1 VNADELIAEIE
12 RAFADV
18 TREDGVTLHEADV
31 IDDYGSM
38 AQRKKARQLDTDT
51 RWQDVPDDLIER
63 SPSILSFLD
72 PIGLRYYAPAYM
84 RWSLRYLNR
93 SESCSIDF
101 TIYTFDPG
109 EDEVLSDW
117 HRERYEIFNA
127 DQTRVIARYLRYMAE
142 EADWCDD
149 RVARLALERY
159 WSRFEPD
166 RR

>member
-1 VNADELIAEIE
+1 LVAEIE

-18 TREDGVTLHEADV
+18 AREDGVTLHEADV
-31 IDDYGSM
+31 IDDYGS
-38 AQRKKARQLDTDT
+38 AKQRIEARKLDTDT

-72 PIGLRYYAPAYM
+72 PKGLRYYIPAYM

-93 SESCSIDF
+93 SESVTIDF

-109 EDEVLSDW
+109 EDKELSDW
-117 HRERYEIFNA
+117 HLERYQIFNA
-127 DQTRVIARYLRYMAE
+127 DQSRAIARYLRFMAE

-159 WSRFEPD
+159 WHRFATDEG
-166 RR
+166 